1 MDEKQTVG
9 KQIGDW
15 GRRWQLLWSEAPLE
29 KRFFAAAE
37 LFCFPVSLLTVFG
50 FLPLQIFCS
59 HLRLPLPPVWSGAVL
74 PVLLSA
80 AIGYLTNYIAIE
92 MLFKPYER
100 NKLHPFSLLTGTYW
114 QQGLVPR
121 NKHAVGVELGKQM
134 EQLLDPQQISTD
146 LCNMA
151 VGFVQDERIVTALC
165 GQLQTLLRHHEDS
178 IIAFLQ
184 PRLER
189 SLTEI
194 LDQLITTEQL
204 KRVWLA
210 DLAPILTAPENRRAV
225 CDSLIGALDR
235 KTPQLINLF
244 KTMVRESAQEFLKQH
259 IPFGLGSE
267 SLADGLVGNI
277 DWDAVEDRLKQKL
290 QEEESR
296 RMIDAELLAA
306 AERLKSWLD
315 APEAAEKMAAWTAT
329 LKTKLNF
336 FLHDYLQAALPGIT
350 DNVICSEALWKWIQT
365 ELLPNF
371 VPQLE
376 RLIRTRAAAEIH
388 RKLLLADRISRAVD
402 AQDVRSFHRMV
413 NSIAA
418 GHLGAIQV
426 LGYVLGALIGAAQL
440 LVR

>member
-15 GRRWQLLWSEAPLE
+15 GRRWQLLWAEAPLE
-29 KRFFAAAE
+29 KRFFGAAE

-296 RMIDAELLAA
+296 RMIDAELLADCH
-306 AERLKSWLD
+306 AEDETQFFPARLS
-315 APEAAEKMAAWTAT
+315 A
-329 LKTKLNF
+329 
-336 FLHDYLQAALPGIT
+336 GG
-350 DNVICSEALWKWIQT
+350 
-365 ELLPNF
+365 
-371 VPQLE
+371 
-376 RLIRTRAAAEIH
+376 
-388 RKLLLADRISRAVD
+388 
-402 AQDVRSFHRMV
+402 
-413 NSIAA
+413 AA
-418 GHLGAIQV
+418 GHHRQRHLLGGVVEMDSDGIAAEFRSAARTADPDPGRGGNPPEIAVGRPHIPGGRCAGCPFFSPDGQFDCRRAPRGDPGARLCARRADRRGAV
-426 LGYVLGALIGAAQL
+426 AGALNVIDF
-440 LVR
+440 